1 MREYELS
8 KFENGRQTCWDQIFH
23 RSQKND
29 EQIEKLRYLA
39 ANVQISDFKPADS
52 YVEVYEILKGR
63 LNSIVQKFEKLKT
76 EVLSN
81 TLDTLRNNKIEMIVT
96 D

>member
-1 MREYELS
+1 MLV
-8 KFENGRQTCWDQIFH
+8 
-23 RSQKND
+23 
-29 EQIEKLRYLA
+29 EKLRYLA

-52 YVEVYEILKGR
+52 YVEVYEVLKGR
-63 LNSIVQKFEKLKT
+63 LNSITKKFEKLKT
-76 EVLSN
+76 KDLSN